1 MLVAY
6 LVSENESTDITDI
19 AQFYFFIQGLTEDF
33 QIVQELQYV
42 VPIKKGGDT
51 VLSWIGNF
59 FYKHEM
65 PWGEKV
71 VWYVMM
77 GHSLW
82 MVERMMMQEN

>member
-51 VLSWIGNF
+51 VLS
-59 FYKHEM
+59 
-65 PWGEKV
+65 
-71 VWYVMM
+71 
-77 GHSLW
+77 
-82 MVERMMMQEN
+82 